1 MARARDHEPPAAPA
15 TAAVLLGGFAFLQG
29 LILPAEGVGRHLAI
43 GFLFGGLGLLSA
55 WRAVTIGRG
64 RRHRGARRWAWAAA
78 VLGLLGVG
86 MLGYQGLV
94 ILTGGALPPPFWWP
108 YAQR

>member
-1 MARARDHEPPAAPA
+1 MARARDHEPPGTPA
-15 TAAVLLGGFAFLQG
+15 TAAVLLCGFAFLQG

-55 WRAVTIGRG
+55 WRAIRIGR
-64 RRHRGARRWAWAAA
+64 RRRAARRWAWAAA
-78 VLGLLGVG
+78 VIGMLGVG
-86 MLGYQGLV
+86 MLAYQGLV

-108 YAQR
+108 YARR